1 MQMISKYVAATDSL
15 TGSVP
20 SPGEVVYLQSQND
33 NLRQADSELVGIR
46 DDVPPD
52 ISWATTALGAR
63 PKRFCFDK

>member
-1 MQMISKYVAATDSL
+1 MISKYVTATDNL

-33 NLRQADSELVGIR
+33 NLRQVDSEFVGIR

-52 ISWATTALGAR
+52 IAWATEALGTR
-63 PKRFCFDK
+63 QKLFCLDK